1 MSEESLLGR
10 LYKDNETIVEEG
22 MQSRTMYVIQ
32 GGKVKVVKN
41 DNGNETILA
50 LLGEGDIFGEMS
62 LFDASP
68 RSATIKAI
76 GEARVLAIEH
86 EGLLK
91 RIKMDPTLALRM
103 IKQMCQRIRDL
114 NARLIAAKTAMHQAS
129 DGLVQMKKAEV
140 VSIKDLEPRIGVIV
154 TQLQEKLRALTEQYV
169 HEDESLHKVK
179 ML

>member
-1 MSEESLLGR
+1 MPVEALLGR
-10 LYKDNETIVEEG
+10 LYKDDETIVEEG

-41 DNGNETILA
+41 DNGNETVLA

-68 RSATIKAI
+68 RSATIRAV

-91 RIKMDPTLALRM
+91 RFKMDPTLALRI

-114 NARLIAAKTAMHQAS
+114 NARLIAAKKAMHQAS
-129 DGLVQMKKAEV
+129 EGLLELEKTEGVP
-140 VSIKDLEPRIGVIV
+140 IKDLEPKIIALVA
-154 TQLQEKLRALTEQYV
+154 QLQENLHTLTEQYV
-169 HEDESLHKVK
+169 PPGRISP
-179 ML
+179 

>member
-103 IKQMCQRIRDL
+103 IKQC
-114 NARLIAAKTAMHQAS
+114 
-129 DGLVQMKKAEV
+129 
-140 VSIKDLEPRIGVIV
+140 VSGSGI
-154 TQLQEKLRALTEQYV
+154 
-169 HEDESLHKVK
+169 
-179 ML
+179 

>member
-1 MSEESLLGR
+1 MTEESLLGR
-10 LYKDNETIVEEG
+10 LYKDGETIVEEG

-41 DNGNETILA
+41 DNGNETVLA

-86 EGLLK
+86 EGLMK

-114 NARLIAAKTAMHQAS
+114 NARLIVTKKAMHQAS
-129 DGLVQMKKAEV
+129 EGLLQLQRTEGVPR
-140 VSIKDLEPRIGVIV
+140 KDLEPKILSMVA
-154 TQLQEKLRALTEQYV
+154 QLQENLHMLAEQYV
-169 HEDESLHKVK
+169 PRDESLP
-179 ML
+179 